1 MIGLVITGTT
11 PSEIQ
16 IVTEEPQSVGTY
28 VKIQHQKGDCLGLIE
43 KSEAVSEAMNQEEI
57 TDWETATETARMA
70 KKNTR
75 DIGYRAN
82 VRVVGIIDALKKGIT
97 KIFPVPPNPSTEVH
111 EVESK
116 TLQEIFAPD
125 DTKWTRIGDLL
136 RTSNVDVKINLDEI
150 VSRHL
155 AILSMTGMGKSNFVT
170 VLAREIA
177 KREGTMIIFDYHNDY
192 GRLELKDEK
201 GNKINVNHIDAKIT
215 PRILDAEK
223 FAELIDIPSGATRQR
238 EQLEGAF
245 IAAQNEVEFWEVLEN
260 RIELIIQPQVVDPA
274 VAQPDANEDA
284 VERRQQV
291 RTARGLLTRVRRARR
306 LYSNVIDPLVV
317 EPRASLHPHKINILN
332 ARGFN
337 EKQADV
343 GLGYYLETTF
353 DDRKD
358 AATGERD
365 VIFETPVLFVIEEA
379 HTFIREGV
387 DTDTKYIS
395 GKIAKEARK
404 FGMGLCI
411 VSQRPSKVDEDV
423 LSQMGSFAV
432 LKMIQDRDQKMVSGT
447 SEDITEELSRQL
459 TSLNSGESLL
469 TGRFVKIPTLAK
481 IDDVSELKGF
491 GSDISATEGWAK
503 AKKMKKTKSSQEL
516 IDKDDI

>member
-11 PSEIQ
+11 PSDIEI
-16 IVTEEPQSVGTY
+16 ITEQPQSVGTY
-28 VKIQHQKGDCLGLIE
+28 VKILHQEGNCLGLIE
-43 KSEAVSEAMNQEEI
+43 KSEARSESMNENEM

-75 DIGYRAN
+75 DIGYRAH
-82 VRVVGIIDALKKGIT
+82 VKVVGIIDSLAKGIT
-97 KIFPVPPNPSTEVH
+97 KNFPVPPNPSTEVH

-116 TLQEIFAPD
+116 TLKEIFAPD
-125 DTKWTRIGDLL
+125 NAKWTRVGNLL
-136 RTSNVDVKINLDEI
+136 RASDVDVKINLDEI

-170 VLAREIA
+170 VLAKEIA
-177 KREGTMIIFDYHNDY
+177 KREGAMIIFDYHDDY
-192 GRLELKDEK
+192 GQLELKDENGK
-201 GNKINVNHIDAKIT
+201 KIAVNHIEAKIT
-215 PRILDAEK
+215 PRILDAET
-223 FAELIDIPSGATRQR
+223 FADLIDIPSTATRQR
-238 EQLEGAF
+238 AQLEDVFAIVQNNERFWEQLEDR
-245 IAAQNEVEFWEVLEN
+245 IN
-260 RIELIIQPQVVDPA
+260 RITQPRVEDPV
-274 VAQPDANEDA
+274 VAQPAGNENA
-284 VERRQQV
+284 AEARQQQ
-291 RTARGLLTRVRRARR
+291 RIARGLLARVRRANR
-306 LYSNVIDPLVV
+306 LYSNVIDPRVE
-317 EPRASLHPHKINILN
+317 EPRQSLRPHSINILN
-332 ARGFN
+332 ARSFN

-343 GLGYYLETTF
+343 GLGYYLQTTF

-358 AATGERD
+358 AAVGERD
-365 VIFETPVLFVIEEA
+365 IIFETPVLFVIEEA
-379 HTFIREGV
+379 HTFIREKV
-387 DTDTKYIS
+387 DTESKYMA

-411 VSQRPSKVDEDV
+411 VSQRPSKVSEDV

-432 LKMIQDRDQKMVSGT
+432 LKMIQKRDQEVVSNT